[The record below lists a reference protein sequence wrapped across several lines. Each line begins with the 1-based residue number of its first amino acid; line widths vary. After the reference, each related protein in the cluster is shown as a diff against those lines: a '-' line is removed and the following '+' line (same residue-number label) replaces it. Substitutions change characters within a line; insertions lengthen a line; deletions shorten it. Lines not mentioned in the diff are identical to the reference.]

1 VILAQ
6 RLAEEMFAHAK
17 RDLPNEACGIVAGQN
32 GQAVHFFPAT
42 NSEHSPTRYVVDPQD
57 QLRIL
62 NELHERD
69 WDLLG
74 IFHSHTHTQAY
85 PSSTDV
91 NLAANWPDAIYLIA
105 SLQSEPPLLRA
116 FHVVDGNA
124 TEEEISY
131 RPEA

>member
-1 VILAQ
+1 MILAQ